1 MLNVGG
7 RSFDAHKAILSSTS
21 KVFAAMFV
29 NETTEKLSNHVDIQ
43 DIHPDV
49 FQEVLRFIYTGR
61 VPLEK
66 MTASLLAAADKYL
79 LEQPPIN
86 ICWNS
91 SVNCETQLT
100 HICFCFVFR
109 ITCLINCKI

>member
-1 MLNVGG
+1 MTLNVGG
-7 RSFDAHKAILSSTS
+7 HSFDAHKAILSSTS
-21 KVFAAMFV
+21 KVFAVMFV
-29 NETTEKLSNHVDIQ
+29 HETTEKLSNHVDIQ

-91 SVNCETQLT
+91 
-100 HICFCFVFR
+100 R
-109 ITCLINCKI
+109 R